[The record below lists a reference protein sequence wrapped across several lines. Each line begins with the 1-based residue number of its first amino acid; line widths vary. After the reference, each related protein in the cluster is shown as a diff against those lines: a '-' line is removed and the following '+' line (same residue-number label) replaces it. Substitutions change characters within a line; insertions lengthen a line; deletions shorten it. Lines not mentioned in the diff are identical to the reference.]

1 MTSADLVVDAFGRI
15 AEEVRAAVDGLG
27 ADQLAHRVDGDA
39 NSIAWL
45 VWHLSRIQDDHIA
58 GVSGLDQVWLA
69 GGWARRF
76 DLPFPDADHGYGH
89 TSEQVAAVRVDSAD
103 LLTGYHDAV
112 HRQSVEWAA
121 TITDADLERVV
132 DRSWTPPVTLGVRV
146 VSVISDCL
154 QHVGQAAFVRG
165 ILLRG

>member
-1 MTSADLVVDAFGRI
+1 MTSADLVVDAFERI
-15 AEEVRAAVDGLG
+15 AEEVPAVVDGLSV
-27 ADQLAHRVDGDA
+27 DQLAHRVEGGA

-58 GVSGLDQVWLA
+58 GVAGLAQVWTA
-69 GGWARRF
+69 DGWARRF

-89 TSEQVAAVRVDSAD
+89 TGEQVAAVRAEAD
-103 LLTGYHDAV
+103 LLAGYHDAV

-121 TITDADLERVV
+121 DITDADLERIV
-132 DRSWTPPVTLGVRV
+132 DRAWTPPVTLGVRV

-165 ILLRG
+165 ILLRD

>member
-1 MTSADLVVDAFGRI
+1 MSSADLVVDAFGRI
-15 AEEVRAAVDGLG
+15 AEEVRAAVDGLS

-45 VWHLSRIQDDHIA
+45 VWHLSRIQDDHLA

-69 GGWARRF
+69 DGWADRF
-76 DLPFPDADHGYGH
+76 GLPFPDTDHGYGH
-89 TSEQVAAVRVDSAD
+89 TSDQVAAVRVDAD

-121 TITDADLERVV
+121 GITDADLERIV
-132 DRSWTPPVTLGVRV
+132 DRAWTPPVTLGVRV

-165 ILLRG
+165 LLLRG

>member
-15 AEEVRAAVDGLG
+15 AEEVRAAVDGFSV
-27 ADQLAHRVDGDA
+27 DELAYRVDEDA

-45 VWHLSRIQDDHIA
+45 VWHLTRIQDDHIA

-69 GGWARRF
+69 DGWARRF

-89 TSEQVAAVRVDSAD
+89 TIEQVAAVRVDAD
-103 LLTGYHDAV
+103 LLAGYHAAV
-112 HRQSVEWAA
+112 HRQSTEWAA
-121 TITDADLERVV
+121 GITDADLERIV
-132 DRSWTPPVTLGVRV
+132 DRAWDPPVTLGVRV
-146 VSVISDCL
+146 VSVLSDCL

-165 ILLRG
+165 ILLR